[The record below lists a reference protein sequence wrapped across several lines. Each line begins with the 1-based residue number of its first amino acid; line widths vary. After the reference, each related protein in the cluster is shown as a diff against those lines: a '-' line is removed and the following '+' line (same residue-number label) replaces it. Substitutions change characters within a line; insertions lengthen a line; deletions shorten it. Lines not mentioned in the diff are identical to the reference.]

1 MRMPNPDSQAA
12 SLRYGRLP
20 IGDTV
25 ARTGSPLYRRLAT
38 GSAFGFT
45 LLEVIVASAI
55 FFIAGF
61 AILELVTRSISA
73 ARSLQQREPDAGMV
87 AASLSL
93 TNQLLEGSE
102 TGDFEDFCGNLYP
115 DYSWGRDIYEVGSNG
130 LFQVDFFVIN
140 DKRHGAEPAKMS
152 ILLYRPQSP
161 PGSATR
167 PR

>member
-1 MRMPNPDSQAA
+1 MR
-12 SLRYGRLP
+12 
-20 IGDTV
+20 I
-25 ARTGSPLYRRLAT
+25 SPPPFSKR
-38 GSAFGFT
+38 GFT

-130 LFQVDFFVIN
+130 LFQVDFYVIN
-140 DKRHGAEPAKMS
+140 DKRQGAEPAKMS

>member
-1 MRMPNPDSQAA
+1 MNVSNQFPLERGQLVRPPAICKLSRTSRPRSYAA
-12 SLRYGRLP
+12 
-20 IGDTV
+20 
-25 ARTGSPLYRRLAT
+25 
-38 GSAFGFT
+38 FT
-45 LLEVIVASAI
+45 LLEVIIASAI

-73 ARSLQQREPDAGMV
+73 ARSLQQREPDAGMI

-93 TNQLLEGSE
+93 TNQLIEGTE
-102 TGDFEDFCGNLYP
+102 TGDFEELAGNLYP
-115 DYSWGRDIYEVGSNG
+115 DYSWGRDVYEVGSNG
-130 LFQVDFFVIN
+130 LFQVDFYVIN
-140 DKRHGAEPAKMS
+140 DKRSGAEPVKMS